1 MVVKISVAP
10 TSDNSL
16 INSEND
22 TPNGSTMANHLPV
35 ESIMRSGE
43 PVHCSP
49 ETPLREAA
57 RKMSEHACSSIVVMK
72 DGQPVGIWTE
82 HDALL
87 VNFADPDSM
96 ELPIA
101 RSMSAPVATLTLGT
115 SIAEAA
121 LRFRREDVRHFL
133 IVDEQQRIMGILTQ
147 SDIAMNQGLEP
158 YLRLREVHAALRQ
171 SPLMLDGQQ
180 RLSEMAR
187 RMHRTHHDAALIL
200 CSERGPGVITE
211 RDILRFISHYPG
223 DTQVTHLASRPLLT
237 VGQDEPLIR
246 ARDLLLDNRIRHLG
260 VTDDQGQLTG
270 LLGFSDLIAG
280 AEHMYL
286 EDLRD
291 ALQQRD
297 QALARSRQHLQLAER
312 VIDASL
318 EGILI
323 TDPQLRIQFVNPAFT
338 QLTGYQ
344 PEEVIGRTPALLAS
358 GRHDSAFYQAMWE
371 TLERTGCWRGEI
383 WNRRKTGELFLE
395 LLTITAIRDDNDEV
409 SHYAGLFTDI
419 TLHRQNEDHIRQ
431 LAYYDALTG
440 LPNRRLLEDRLEHAI
455 RHAHRKQQMLAV
467 MFIDLDHF
475 KTVNDTHGH
484 AVGDQLLTE
493 LARRLRSCLREDD
506 TLARLGG
513 DEFIV
518 LLPELDNV
526 DHACRVASRL
536 IEVNARP
543 YRHGDTLLPIG
554 SSIGISLYPIDG
566 ENAETLMQAAD
577 EAMYQAKAAG
587 RNRFRLSGPEPEPD
601 GRDVR
606 ATEY

>member
-1 MVVKISVAP
+1 
-10 TSDNSL
+10 
-16 INSEND
+16 
-22 TPNGSTMANHLPV
+22 MANHLPIK
-35 ESIMRSGE
+35 SIMRSGE
-43 PVHCSP
+43 PIHCSP

-57 RKMSEHACSSIVVMK
+57 RRMSERACSSIVIMDQGK
-72 DGQPVGIWTE
+72 PVGIWTE

-96 ELPIA
+96 QQPIA
-101 RSMSAPVATLTLGT
+101 RVMSTPLATITADT

-121 LRFRREDVRHFL
+121 MRFRRENLRHFL
-133 IVDEQQRIMGILTQ
+133 VEDDQQRTIGILTQ

-158 YLRLREVHAALRQ
+158 YLRLREVHSALRQ
-171 SPLMLDGQQ
+171 APLVLGGHFK
-180 RLSEMAR
+180 LSEAAR
-187 RMHRTHHDAALIL
+187 RMHRTHHDAALIT
-200 CSERGPGVITE
+200 CEQRGPGVITE
-211 RDILRFISHYPG
+211 RDILRFISNYPG
-223 DTQVTHLASRPLLT
+223 DTPISGLASRPLLT
-237 VGQDEPLIR
+237 IGPDEPLIR
-246 ARDLLLDNRIRHLG
+246 ARDMLLDNRIRHLG
-260 VTDDQGQLTG
+260 VEDDDGNLTG
-270 LLGFSDLIAG
+270 LLGFADLIAG

-286 EDLRD
+286 EDLRE
-291 ALQQRD
+291 ALEQRD
-297 QALARSRQHLQLAER
+297 EALERSRQHLQLAER

-323 TDPQLRIQFVNPAFT
+323 TDPQMRIQFVNPAFT

-344 PEEVIGRTPALLAS
+344 PEEVIGRTPGLLAS
-358 GRHDSAFYQAMWE
+358 GRHDDRFYSDMWD
-371 TLERTGCWRGEI
+371 TLKRSGCWRGEI

-395 LLTITAIRDDNDEV
+395 LLTITAIRDDDGNI

-419 TLHRQNEDHIRQ
+419 TQNRQNEEHIRQ

-467 MFIDLDHF
+467 LFIDLDHF

-493 LARRLRSCLREDD
+493 LSRRLKSCLREDD

-518 LLPELDNV
+518 LLPELDSV
-526 DHACRVASRL
+526 DHARRVASRL

-543 YRHGDTLLPIG
+543 YRLGDALLPVG
-554 SSIGISLYPIDG
+554 SSIGISLYPLDG
-566 ENAETLMQAAD
+566 EEVKPLMQAAD
-577 EAMYQAKAAG
+577 EAMYRAKAAG
-587 RNRFRLSGPEPEPD
+587 RNRFRLSGPEPEQTD
-601 GRDVR
+601 SQSG
-606 ATEY
+606 